1 MGSLAVRF
9 VTKRGPYWH
18 ADISTTNHYA
28 EINTKA
34 KEEALRACDPLG
46 ADGAFPRKPIWR
58 DDDALLNWLASL

>member
-1 MGSLAVRF
+1 LG
-9 VTKRGPYWH
+9 H

-46 ADGAFPRKPIWR
+46 ADGGFPRRPVWR
-58 DDDALLNWLASL
+58 DDDALLTWLASL

>member
-1 MGSLAVRF
+1 MNAQDRLRCLLA
-9 VTKRGPYWH
+9 

-46 ADGAFPRKPIWR
+46 ADGAFPRKPVWR
-58 DDDALLNWLASL
+58 DDDALLTWLSSL